1 MKLPGKLNKRQTD
14 DTHTPQANLDE
25 SKYDGLAEQSRNKD
39 TYGAATILSG
49 IAIGGTLLG
58 MGWFFLGDIPGK
70 IVSTNQAVLSETV
83 EADERDGDPYDYDIA
98 AEDDSD
104 AGGERNITIE
114 QGDQYIMATLPGLIG
129 SISQEELMTYI
140 DDMSDEEYDKFISSV
155 SALLQSDD
163 PEKALSEL
171 DPEIKV
177 YLTGESESSDG
188 GETSDEASS
197 DKTTSKVKDGTVVDA
212 YEAAEVIF
220 GDAIGGSKRVKLIE
234 ELNAVDYQYYVAE
247 DGDTLLELSK
257 AFDVGL
263 GQLVELNG
271 IHDADEL
278 PAGHI
283 IILPS
288 EVEVDDNNKIIEK

>member
-14 DTHTPQANLDE
+14 DKHTPQVSLDE

-70 IVSTNQAVLSETV
+70 IVSANQAVLSETV
-83 EADERDGDPYDYDIA
+83 EADERDDNPYDYDIA
-98 AEDDSD
+98 VEDEDDNDNDNS
-104 AGGERNITIE
+104 GERSVTIE

-163 PEKALSEL
+163 PDKALSEL

-177 YLTGESESSDG
+177 YLTGEADASGD
-188 GETSDEASS
+188 TSS
-197 DKTTSKVKDGTVVDA
+197 DKTASKVKDGTVVDA
-212 YEAAEVIF
+212 YEAAEAIF
-220 GDAIGGSKRVKLIE
+220 GDAIDGSKRVKLIE

-288 EVEVDDNNKIIEK
+288 EVEVDDNNKVIEK

>member
-25 SKYDGLAEQSRNKD
+25 SKYEGLAEQSRNKD

-83 EADERDGDPYDYDIA
+83 EADERDDNPYDYDIA
-98 AEDDSD
+98 VEDDNDND
-104 AGGERNITIE
+104 ASGERSVTIE

-140 DDMSDEEYDKFISSV
+140 DDMSDKEYDKFISSV

-177 YLTGESESSDG
+177 YLTGEANASDD
-188 GETSDEASS
+188 TSS
-197 DKTTSKVKDGTVVDA
+197 DKTASKVKDGTVVDA
-212 YEAAEVIF
+212 YEAAEAIF
-220 GDAIGGSKRVKLIE
+220 GDAIDGSKRVKLIE

-288 EVEVDDNNKIIEK
+288 EVEVDGNNKVIEK

>member
-14 DTHTPQANLDE
+14 DAHTPQASLDE

-39 TYGAATILSG
+39 TYSAATILSG
-49 IAIGGTLLG
+49 IAIGGSLLG

-70 IVSTNQAVLSETV
+70 IVSTNQIVQSETV
-83 EADERDGDPYDYDIA
+83 EADERDDDPYDYNIA
-98 AEDDSD
+98 VEDDDNDNS
-104 AGGERNITIE
+104 GERSVTIE

-140 DDMSDEEYDKFISSV
+140 NDMSDKEYDKFISSV

-177 YLTGESESSDG
+177 YLTGEADASDD
-188 GETSDEASS
+188 TPS
-197 DKTTSKVKDGTVVDA
+197 DKTASKVKDGTVVDA
-212 YEAAEVIF
+212 YEAAEAIF
-220 GDAIGGSKRVKLIE
+220 GDAIDGSKRVKLIE

-288 EVEVDDNNKIIEK
+288 DVEVDDNNKVIEK

>member
-14 DTHTPQANLDE
+14 DTHTPQANVDE

-70 IVSTNQAVLSETV
+70 IVSTNQIVQSETV
-83 EADERDGDPYDYDIA
+83 EADERDDDPYDYNIA
-98 AEDDSD
+98 VEDDDYDNS
-104 AGGERNITIE
+104 GERSVTIE

-155 SALLQSDD
+155 SALLKSDD

-177 YLTGESESSDG
+177 YLTGGADVSDG
-188 GETSDEASS
+188 ASS
-197 DKTTSKVKDGTVVDA
+197 DKTASKVKDGTVVDA
-212 YEAAEVIF
+212 YEAAEAIF
-220 GDAIGGSKRVKLIE
+220 GDAIDGSKRVKLIE

-271 IHDADEL
+271 IHDADKL

-288 EVEVDDNNKIIEK
+288 DVEVDDNNKVIEK

>member
-14 DTHTPQANLDE
+14 DKHTPQVSLDE

-70 IVSTNQAVLSETV
+70 IVSANQAVLSETV
-83 EADERDGDPYDYDIA
+83 EADERDDNPYDYDIA
-98 AEDDSD
+98 VEDEDDNDND
-104 AGGERNITIE
+104 ASGERSVTIE

-140 DDMSDEEYDKFISSV
+140 NDMSDKEYDKFISSV

-177 YLTGESESSDG
+177 YLTGEANASDD
-188 GETSDEASS
+188 TSS
-197 DKTTSKVKDGTVVDA
+197 DKTESKVKDGTVVDA
-212 YEAAEVIF
+212 YEAAEAIF
-220 GDAIGGSKRVKLIE
+220 GDAIDGSKRIKLIE

-257 AFDVGL
+257 TFDVGL

-288 EVEVDDNNKIIEK
+288 DVEVDDNNKVIEK

>member
-25 SKYDGLAEQSRNKD
+25 SKYEGLAEQSRNKD

-83 EADERDGDPYDYDIA
+83 EADERDDNPYDYDIA
-98 AEDDSD
+98 VEDDSD
-104 AGGERNITIE
+104 AGVERNITIE

-177 YLTGESESSDG
+177 YLTGEA
-188 GETSDEASS
+188 ETSDGDSS
-197 DKTTSKVKDGTVVDA
+197 DKTASKVKDGTVVDA

-220 GDAIGGSKRVKLIE
+220 GDAIDGSKRVKLIE

-288 EVEVDDNNKIIEK
+288 EVEVDDNNKVIEK

>member
-70 IVSTNQAVLSETV
+70 IVSANQAVLSETV

-98 AEDDSD
+98 VEDDRD

-140 DDMSDEEYDKFISSV
+140 DDMSDEEYDEFISSV

-197 DKTTSKVKDGTVVDA
+197 DKTTSKAKDGTVVDA

-220 GDAIGGSKRVKLIE
+220 GDAIDGSKRVKLIE

-257 AFDVGL
+257 TFDVGL

-288 EVEVDDNNKIIEK
+288 DVEVDDNNKVIEK

>member
-14 DTHTPQANLDE
+14 DKHMPQVSLDE

-49 IAIGGTLLG
+49 IAIGGSLLG

-98 AEDDSD
+98 VEDDRD

-129 SISQEELMTYI
+129 SISQEDLMSYI
-140 DDMSDEEYDKFISSV
+140 EDMSDKEYDEFISSV

-177 YLTGESESSDG
+177 YLTGEADASDD
-188 GETSDEASS
+188 TSS
-197 DKTTSKVKDGTVVDA
+197 DKTTSKAKDGTVVDA

-220 GDAIGGSKRVKLIE
+220 GDAIDGSKRVKLIE

-257 AFDVGL
+257 TFDVGL

-288 EVEVDDNNKIIEK
+288 EVEVDDNNKVIEK